1 MELKVWNFSV
11 VNFIRKFHEEKSLIY
26 ASYTLHSCVSVSL
39 RKAMGQAQEKGLI
52 WFTSLFS
59 LFDNGYNLLM
69 MCGNFLIPV
78 SVLILTWWCDALI
91 LLADIC
97 MIRYDSKQ
105 NGTGS
110 GEAYAFNNALLALRL
125 VVLGD
130 DISCYDMV
138 MSCPWQNLIWF
149 LGLHSWC

>member
-1 MELKVWNFSV
+1 
-11 VNFIRKFHEEKSLIY
+11 
-26 ASYTLHSCVSVSL
+26 
-39 RKAMGQAQEKGLI
+39 
-52 WFTSLFS
+52 
-59 LFDNGYNLLM
+59 
-69 MCGNFLIPV
+69 
-78 SVLILTWWCDALI
+78 
-91 LLADIC
+91 

-138 MSCPWQNLIWF
+138 MSCP
-149 LGLHSWC
+149 